1 MKEAPMSETVQTII
15 DLKFHEK
22 NWLTTKDLA
31 QAFECDE
38 KSICAWIKTTLKRE
52 EGKRPPK
59 FKLGR
64 EYRFPKKEFLA
75 WLADYQKE

>member
-1 MKEAPMSETVQTII
+1 MKEETMNETIQTII
-15 DLKFHEK
+15 DSKFSEK

-38 KSICAWIKTTLKRE
+38 KSIGAWIKTALKLE

-59 FKLGR
+59 FKLGL
-64 EYRFPKKEFLA
+64 EYRFPKKEFLV
-75 WLADYQKE
+75 WLANHQKE